1 MTAARH
7 TGASVPTVMSKNTRG
22 QAIFVRLRGF
32 KMISFQSGGFSS
44 KVLHGS
50 GEIYRVQPFCQFSR
64 DLFVSGLG
72 VLRIEVENVAVY

>member
-1 MTAARH
+1 MSFLVVSSSV
-7 TGASVPTVMSKNTRG
+7 TGK
-22 QAIFVRLRGF
+22 F
-32 KMISFQSGGFSS
+32 KDFSS
-44 KVLHGS
+44 EVFHDG